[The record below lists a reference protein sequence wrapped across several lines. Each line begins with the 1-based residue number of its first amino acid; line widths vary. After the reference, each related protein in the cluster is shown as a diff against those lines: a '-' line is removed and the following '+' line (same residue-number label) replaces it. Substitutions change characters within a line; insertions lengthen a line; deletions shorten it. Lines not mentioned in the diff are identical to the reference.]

1 MLLVLKLSD
10 AAFNAVN
17 QQIRTVDTL
26 PITVLENR

>member
-17 QQIRTVDTL
+17 QQICPVDAL
-26 PITVLENR
+26 PVAILENR